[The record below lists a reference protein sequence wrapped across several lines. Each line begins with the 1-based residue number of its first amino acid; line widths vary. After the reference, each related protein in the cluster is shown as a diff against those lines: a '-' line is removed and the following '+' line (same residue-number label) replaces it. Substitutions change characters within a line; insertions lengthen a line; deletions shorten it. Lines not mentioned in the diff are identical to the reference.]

1 MIVSEVNFST
11 VNDGIRRLVR
21 SFSRPMEEYQKRQ
34 TINEEDVIN
43 ALDSLE
49 FFFCDTTGYLGRS
62 KYQHE
67 AYSVCD
73 DVQREME
80 ELLIRGPDERKTILK
95 RRLNLALFTLI
106 IQPTIELFRQFTHA
120 DAMSVAPT
128 IIDQVRTTFSN
139 STDYCSSDDAEVAY
153 VSMRELIQ
161 QIEQQN
167 KIKHTKRSKALVI
180 EQEINDGQRADS
192 EDVDD

>member
-67 AYSVCD
+67 AYNVCD